1 MANKT
6 TTVTFRMNP
15 SVKEVLRAAAEKER
29 RSVANMIEV
38 MVLEY
43 TKNMGETGRV
53 VAGHDPGK
61 KIPVSGKTRKA
72 P

>member
-15 SVKEVLRAAAEKER
+15 AVKEMLRIAAGKER

-38 MVLEY
+38 MVVEY
-43 TKNMGETGRV
+43 AKKLGIEENTRKTQPDKTTLR
-53 VAGHDPGK
+53 GK
-61 KIPVSGKTRKA
+61 K
-72 P
+72 

>member
-15 SVKEVLRAAAEKER
+15 SVKEMLRVAAEKER

-38 MVLEY
+38 MVVEY
-43 TKNMGETGRV
+43 AKKMGVEENKVTPKR
-53 VAGHDPGK
+53 
-61 KIPVSGKTRKA
+61 KTASKLK
-72 P
+72 

>member
-15 SVKEVLRAAAEKER
+15 VVKEMLRVAADKER

-38 MVLEY
+38 MVVEY
-43 TKNMGETGRV
+43 AKKMGIEENNVQPKR
-53 VAGHDPGK
+53 K
-61 KIPVSGKTRKA
+61 SVSKST
-72 P
+72 

>member
-15 SVKEVLRAAAEKER
+15 VVKEMLRIAAGKER

-38 MVLEY
+38 MVVEY
-43 TKNMGETGRV
+43 AKNLGIEEN
-53 VAGHDPGK
+53 
-61 KIPVSGKTRKA
+61 TRKTQSDKA
-72 P
+72 AHRDKK

>member
-15 SVKEVLRAAAEKER
+15 TVKEMLRVAADKER

-38 MVLEY
+38 MVVEY
-43 TKNMGETGRV
+43 AKKMGIEENYAQTK
-53 VAGHDPGK
+53 K
-61 KIPVSGKTRKA
+61 KSVSRST
-72 P
+72 

>member
-15 SVKEVLRAAAEKER
+15 AVKELLRASADKER

-38 MVLEY
+38 MVVEY
-43 TKNMGETGRV
+43 GRRL
-53 VAGHDPGK
+53 GIEES
-61 KIPVSGKTRKA
+61 KIRPERKTRQKTK
-72 P
+72 

>member
-15 SVKEVLRAAAEKER
+15 TVKEMLRVAADKER

-38 MVLEY
+38 MVVEY
-43 TKNMGETGRV
+43 AKKMGVEENKVTPKR
-53 VAGHDPGK
+53 
-61 KIPVSGKTRKA
+61 KTASKSK
-72 P
+72 

>member
-15 SVKEVLRAAAEKER
+15 AVKEMLRVAADKER

-38 MVLEY
+38 MVVEY
-43 TKNMGETGRV
+43 AKKMGVEENKVTPKKET
-53 VAGHDPGK
+53 ASK
-61 KIPVSGKTRKA
+61 LK
-72 P
+72 

>member
-15 SVKEVLRAAAEKER
+15 VVKEMLRIAAGKER

-38 MVLEY
+38 MVVEY
-43 TKNMGETGRV
+43 ARKLGIEEKTEMIRTDKSTHR
-53 VAGHDPGK
+53 GK
-61 KIPVSGKTRKA
+61 K
-72 P
+72 

>member
-15 SVKEVLRAAAEKER
+15 AVKEMLRVAAGRER

-38 MVLEY
+38 MVVEY
-43 TKNMGETGRV
+43 ARKLGIEENTKKIWPDKSTHR
-53 VAGHDPGK
+53 GK
-61 KIPVSGKTRKA
+61 K
-72 P
+72 

>member
-15 SVKEVLRAAAEKER
+15 AIKEMLRIAADKER

-38 MVLEY
+38 MVVEY
-43 TKNMGETGRV
+43 AKKMGVEENKVTPKR
-53 VAGHDPGK
+53 
-61 KIPVSGKTRKA
+61 KTASKLK
-72 P
+72 

>member
-15 SVKEVLRAAAEKER
+15 SVKEMLRVAADKER

-38 MVLEY
+38 MVVEY
-43 TKNMGETGRV
+43 ANKRGIEENNV
-53 VAGHDPGK
+53 
-61 KIPVSGKTRKA
+61 TRKRKPA
-72 P
+72 LKSK

>member
-15 SVKEVLRAAAEKER
+15 VVKEMLRVAADKER

-38 MVLEY
+38 MVVEY
-43 TKNMGETGRV
+43 AKKMGIEENHVQPKR
-53 VAGHDPGK
+53 K
-61 KIPVSGKTRKA
+61 SVSKST
-72 P
+72 

>member
-15 SVKEVLRAAAEKER
+15 SVKEILRVAAGRER

-38 MVLEY
+38 MIVEY
-43 TKNMGETGRV
+43 
-53 VAGHDPGK
+53 AK
-61 KIPVSGKTRKA
+61 KLGIDDADLMPKRKTASNAR
-72 P
+72 

>member
-15 SVKEVLRAAAEKER
+15 SVKEMLRVAADKER

-38 MVLEY
+38 MVVEY
-43 TKNMGETGRV
+43 AKKMGIEENHAQPKR
-53 VAGHDPGK
+53 K
-61 KIPVSGKTRKA
+61 SVSKST
-72 P
+72 

>member
-15 SVKEVLRAAAEKER
+15 SVKGVLRAAADKER

-38 MVLEY
+38 MVVDY
-43 TKNMGETGRV
+43 
-53 VAGHDPGK
+53 GK
-61 KIPVSGKTRKA
+61 KLGIMEEGIRETPRSKLGTRGRK
-72 P
+72 